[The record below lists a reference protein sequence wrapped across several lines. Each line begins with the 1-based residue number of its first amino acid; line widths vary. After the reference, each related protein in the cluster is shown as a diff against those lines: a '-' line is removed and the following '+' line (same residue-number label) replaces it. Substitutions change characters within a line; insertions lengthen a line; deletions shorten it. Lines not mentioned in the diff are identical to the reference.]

1 MGEWDDFE
9 LDEGR
14 GWIRIGGVGL
24 RRKMRVKDDG
34 RRDEKSINKG
44 RGMDERDEGRGMDD

>member
-44 RGMDERDEGRGMDD
+44 RGMDERGMR